1 MDGTNDPTWD
11 WEAGE
16 LQAKGKYSSVI
27 TSYDYASPISEAGD
41 FGQPGINGPNK
52 YDVRGCR
59 QLSISRC
66 LSNSRNLRR
75 SSFHDSACSLAFALL
90 RI

>member
-1 MDGTNDPTWD
+1 MDPIPSDLTWD

-52 YDVRGCR
+52 YEVRSC
-59 QLSISRC
+59 IVP
-66 LSNSRNLRR
+66 
-75 SSFHDSACSLAFALL
+75 SAAAFVSHASYHQK
-90 RI
+90 

>member
-1 MDGTNDPTWD
+1 MDPIPSDLTWD

-52 YDVRGCR
+52 FEVRGCR
-59 QLSISRC
+59 PLDISMHLTCRKM
-66 LSNSRNLRR
+66 
-75 SSFHDSACSLAFALL
+75 
-90 RI
+90 